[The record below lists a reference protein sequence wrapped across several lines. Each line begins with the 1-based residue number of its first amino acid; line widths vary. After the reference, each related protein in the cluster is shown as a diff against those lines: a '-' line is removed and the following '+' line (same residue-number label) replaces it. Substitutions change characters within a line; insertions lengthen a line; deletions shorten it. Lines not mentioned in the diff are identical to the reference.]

1 MKNISLNLGSIKDT
15 IFRYSSK
22 TIISEGKSSSFV
34 DLFIN
39 ELKNKPILKL
49 QYLIYKNLE
58 NSNFEKEYLA
68 ERYLNQNI
76 NLIKDYDW
84 NEILKENKS
93 FRTDVLKNFHVEGDK
108 NKEELY
114 ECIHTLIKS
123 KSMKNF
129 TDFDDENKA
138 YEYVINYLTKKE
150 SSNIQ
155 ENTTN
160 SEENEIPKLLSWK
173 YVTELAVNSFNDRYA
188 HLSESEQNLLKILMS
203 DSDYKKNYL
212 QDLKQENLNLI
223 NGLLIKESDDEVK
236 GNLTKFKN
244 KIQVLKED
252 NVDESIIN
260 LYELKMNLEN

>member
-1 MKNISLNLGSIKDT
+1 M
-15 IFRYSSK
+15 
-22 TIISEGKSSSFV
+22 SEGKNSTFV

-39 ELKNKPILKL
+39 EVKNNPILKI

-58 NSNFEKEYLA
+58 NSNFQKEYLA

-76 NLIKDYDW
+76 NLIKDCDW
-84 NEILKENKS
+84 NDILKENKS
-93 FRTDVLKNFHVEGDK
+93 FRTDILKNFHVEGNKD
-108 NKEELY
+108 KEELY
-114 ECIHTLIKS
+114 ESIHTLIKS

-129 TDFDDENKA
+129 TDFDEENRA

-150 SSNIQ
+150 SNNIQ
-155 ENTTN
+155 ENTTP
-160 SEENEIPKLLSWK
+160 EENEIPKLLSWK
-173 YVTELAVNSFNDRYA
+173 YVTELAVNSFNDRYS
-188 HLSESEQNLLKILMS
+188 HLSESEQSLLKILMS

-236 GNLTKFKN
+236 SNLMKFKN
-244 KIQVLKED
+244 KIQVLKEG

-260 LYELKMNLEN
+260 LYELKINLEN

>member
-1 MKNISLNLGSIKDT
+1 
-15 IFRYSSK
+15 
-22 TIISEGKSSSFV
+22 
-34 DLFIN
+34 
-39 ELKNKPILKL
+39 
-49 QYLIYKNLE
+49 
-58 NSNFEKEYLA
+58 
-68 ERYLNQNI
+68 
-76 NLIKDYDW
+76 
-84 NEILKENKS
+84 
-93 FRTDVLKNFHVEGDK
+93 
-108 NKEELY
+108 
-114 ECIHTLIKS
+114 
-123 KSMKNF
+123 MKNF

-150 SSNIQ
+150 SNNIQ

>member
-1 MKNISLNLGSIKDT
+1 MKNISLNFGSIKDT
-15 IFRYSSK
+15 VFRYSSK
-22 TIISEGKSSSFV
+22 TIMSEGKNSTFV

-39 ELKNKPILKL
+39 EVKNNPILKI

-58 NSNFEKEYLA
+58 NSNFQKEYLA

-76 NLIKDYDW
+76 NLVKDCDW
-84 NEILKENKS
+84 NDIIKENKS
-93 FRTDVLKNFHVEGDK
+93 FRIDILKNFHVEGNRD
-108 NKEELY
+108 KEEMY
-114 ECIHTLIKS
+114 ESIHTLIKS

-129 TDFDDENKA
+129 TDFDEENRA

-150 SSNIQ
+150 PNNIQ
-155 ENTTN
+155 ENTTP
-160 SEENEIPKLLSWK
+160 EENEIPKLLSWK

-188 HLSESEQNLLKILMS
+188 HLSESEQSLLKILMS
-203 DSDYKKNYL
+203 DSEYKKNYL